1 MLLSVGLAFAAGIP
15 LVTIARRIG
24 LPPILLLTAAGV
36 LIGPG
41 VLGEAALV
49 DPADLGRGLE
59 VLVALAVGLILF
71 EGGLTLDRG
80 VLREAPVVITRL
92 LTVGVFVTLLVGTLA
107 LVFLADRPWREA
119 LLGASLVVVT
129 GPTVIGPLLKR
140 VRLNERLHGILHWE
154 GVVID
159 PIGVFVAL
167 LCFEIAMSDES
178 GGLTAVVD
186 LVVRVLGGSIIG
198 IIGGRILLW
207 LHRRDLVPADLTN
220 VFTLSV
226 AVGVFTVAE
235 SIRSEAGVLAAT
247 VAGYTLGFQRPE
259 RLRHLRAFKEE
270 IVFLLIGALF
280 ILLAGRLDFERFES
294 FGVGGLL
301 AVLAMMFVARPL
313 SIVLCTWGSDL
324 GWNERTFLAWVA
336 PRGIVAASMASLFA
350 LALERA
356 NPDDVGFVET
366 FTWSVIMATILLQAT
381 TAGPLAGLL
390 GLRRKH
396 PKGWIIVG
404 AHSLGRRIAHFA
416 TNQAKVPVL
425 LIDQNK
431 RAIREAKAE
440 GLHAIEQ
447 DARRPELAERA
458 DFARFGN
465 LLALTDNEDLNVR
478 LCDIWSDMLG
488 KPNVWRWGGEESDS
502 GSRFAQGLP
511 RPGLIS
517 AEMERGDAKFVVDP
531 DDHGAGVYRV
541 ASVNDDVMD
550 LARPENTSQMGL
562 HLIREADYFRQ
573 AFLPEGFGPLRS
585 NGIEDILHELMDR
598 LVAARPDINRE
609 QILADLLSREQLN
622 PTFVGDGVCI
632 PHTHAR
638 GLDERVCVL
647 GIAPE
652 GTSYGP
658 HHVRLVFLLISPTG
672 DPESHLATLAEIGR
686 TCLDPSIRQA
696 LMDASSGTEALR
708 VVEGAHA

>member
-1 MLLSVGLAFAAGIP
+1 M
-15 LVTIARRIG
+15 
-24 LPPILLLTAAGV
+24 
-36 LIGPG
+36 
-41 VLGEAALV
+41 
-49 DPADLGRGLE
+49 
-59 VLVALAVGLILF
+59 
-71 EGGLTLDRG
+71 
-80 VLREAPVVITRL
+80 
-92 LTVGVFVTLLVGTLA
+92 
-107 LVFLADRPWREA
+107 
-119 LLGASLVVVT
+119 
-129 GPTVIGPLLKR
+129 
-140 VRLNERLHGILHWE
+140 
-154 GVVID
+154 
-159 PIGVFVAL
+159 
-167 LCFEIAMSDES
+167 
-178 GGLTAVVD
+178 
-186 LVVRVLGGSIIG
+186 
-198 IIGGRILLW
+198 
-207 LHRRDLVPADLTN
+207 
-220 VFTLSV
+220 
-226 AVGVFTVAE
+226 
-235 SIRSEAGVLAAT
+235 
-247 VAGYTLGFQRPE
+247 
-259 RLRHLRAFKEE
+259 
-270 IVFLLIGALF
+270 FLLIGALF

-366 FTWSVIMATILLQAT
+366 FTWSVILATILLQAT

-531 DDHGAGVYRV
+531 NDHGAGVYRV

-550 LARPENTSQMGL
+550 LARPENASQMGL

-573 AFLPEGFGPLRS
+573 AFLPEGFGPLHS

-708 VVEGAHA
+708 VVQGAHA

>member
-41 VLGEAALV
+41 VLGDAALV

-198 IIGGRILLW
+198 IIGGRFLLW
-207 LHRRDLVPADLTN
+207 LHRRDLMPDDLTN

-294 FGVGGLL
+294 FGMGGLL

-313 SIVLCTWGSDL
+313 SIVLCTWGSEL

-366 FTWSVIMATILLQAT
+366 FTWSVILATILLQAT

-396 PKGWIIVG
+396 P
-404 AHSLGRRIAHFA
+404 
-416 TNQAKVPVL
+416 
-425 LIDQNK
+425 
-431 RAIREAKAE
+431 
-440 GLHAIEQ
+440 
-447 DARRPELAERA
+447 
-458 DFARFGN
+458 
-465 LLALTDNEDLNVR
+465 
-478 LCDIWSDMLG
+478 
-488 KPNVWRWGGEESDS
+488 
-502 GSRFAQGLP
+502 
-511 RPGLIS
+511 
-517 AEMERGDAKFVVDP
+517 
-531 DDHGAGVYRV
+531 
-541 ASVNDDVMD
+541 
-550 LARPENTSQMGL
+550 
-562 HLIREADYFRQ
+562 
-573 AFLPEGFGPLRS
+573 
-585 NGIEDILHELMDR
+585 
-598 LVAARPDINRE
+598 
-609 QILADLLSREQLN
+609 
-622 PTFVGDGVCI
+622 
-632 PHTHAR
+632 
-638 GLDERVCVL
+638 
-647 GIAPE
+647 
-652 GTSYGP
+652 
-658 HHVRLVFLLISPTG
+658 
-672 DPESHLATLAEIGR
+672 
-686 TCLDPSIRQA
+686 
-696 LMDASSGTEALR
+696 
-708 VVEGAHA
+708 

>member
-294 FGVGGLL
+294 FGVGGLF

-366 FTWSVIMATILLQAT
+366 FTWSVILATILLQAT
-381 TAGPLAGLL
+381 TACLL
-390 GLRRKH
+390 YTS
-396 PKGWIIVG
+396 P
-404 AHSLGRRIAHFA
+404 S
-416 TNQAKVPVL
+416 
-425 LIDQNK
+425 
-431 RAIREAKAE
+431 
-440 GLHAIEQ
+440 
-447 DARRPELAERA
+447 
-458 DFARFGN
+458 
-465 LLALTDNEDLNVR
+465 
-478 LCDIWSDMLG
+478 
-488 KPNVWRWGGEESDS
+488 
-502 GSRFAQGLP
+502 P
-511 RPGLIS
+511 R
-517 AEMERGDAKFVVDP
+517 D
-531 DDHGAGVYRV
+531 
-541 ASVNDDVMD
+541 
-550 LARPENTSQMGL
+550 
-562 HLIREADYFRQ
+562 
-573 AFLPEGFGPLRS
+573 
-585 NGIEDILHELMDR
+585 
-598 LVAARPDINRE
+598 
-609 QILADLLSREQLN
+609 
-622 PTFVGDGVCI
+622 
-632 PHTHAR
+632 
-638 GLDERVCVL
+638 
-647 GIAPE
+647 
-652 GTSYGP
+652 
-658 HHVRLVFLLISPTG
+658 
-672 DPESHLATLAEIGR
+672 
-686 TCLDPSIRQA
+686 
-696 LMDASSGTEALR
+696 
-708 VVEGAHA
+708 

>member
-247 VAGYTLGFQRPE
+247 VAGYTLASNAPSCAPAGVQR
-259 RLRHLRAFKEE
+259 RNR
-270 IVFLLIGALF
+270 VLLIEALF
-280 ILLAGRLDFERFES
+280 ILLPAAWTSNFES
-294 FGVGGLL
+294 FGV
-301 AVLAMMFVARPL
+301 
-313 SIVLCTWGSDL
+313 
-324 GWNERTFLAWVA
+324 
-336 PRGIVAASMASLFA
+336 
-350 LALERA
+350 
-356 NPDDVGFVET
+356 
-366 FTWSVIMATILLQAT
+366 
-381 TAGPLAGLL
+381 
-390 GLRRKH
+390 
-396 PKGWIIVG
+396 
-404 AHSLGRRIAHFA
+404 
-416 TNQAKVPVL
+416 
-425 LIDQNK
+425 
-431 RAIREAKAE
+431 
-440 GLHAIEQ
+440 
-447 DARRPELAERA
+447 
-458 DFARFGN
+458 
-465 LLALTDNEDLNVR
+465 
-478 LCDIWSDMLG
+478 
-488 KPNVWRWGGEESDS
+488 DS
-502 GSRFAQGLP
+502 SRF
-511 RPGLIS
+511 
-517 AEMERGDAKFVVDP
+517 
-531 DDHGAGVYRV
+531 
-541 ASVNDDVMD
+541 
-550 LARPENTSQMGL
+550 
-562 HLIREADYFRQ
+562 
-573 AFLPEGFGPLRS
+573 
-585 NGIEDILHELMDR
+585 
-598 LVAARPDINRE
+598 
-609 QILADLLSREQLN
+609 
-622 PTFVGDGVCI
+622 
-632 PHTHAR
+632 
-638 GLDERVCVL
+638 
-647 GIAPE
+647 
-652 GTSYGP
+652 
-658 HHVRLVFLLISPTG
+658 
-672 DPESHLATLAEIGR
+672 
-686 TCLDPSIRQA
+686 
-696 LMDASSGTEALR
+696 
-708 VVEGAHA
+708 

>member
-1 MLLSVGLAFAAGIP
+1 MLVSVGLAFAAGIP

-41 VLGEAALV
+41 VWGDAALV

-167 LCFEIAMSDES
+167 LCFEIAISDQA
-178 GGLTAVVD
+178 GGWTAIVD

-207 LHRRDLVPADLTN
+207 LHRRDLVPPDLTN

-235 SIRSEAGVLAAT
+235 AIQSEAGVLAAT

-294 FGVGGLL
+294 FGFGGLL
-301 AVLAMMFVARPL
+301 AVLAMIFIARPL
-313 SIVLCTWGSDL
+313 SILFCTWGSDL
-324 GWNERTFLAWVA
+324 GMNERAFLAWVA

-350 LALERA
+350 LALERS
-356 NPDDVGFVET
+356 NPDGGGFVET
-366 FTWSVIMATILLQAT
+366 FTWSVILATILLQAT

-404 AHSLGRRIAHFA
+404 AHSLGRRIAQFA
-416 TNQAKVPVL
+416 TTQAKVPVL

-431 RAIREAKAE
+431 RAIREARAE
-440 GLHAIEQ
+440 GLIAIEQ

-458 DFARFGN
+458 DFARYGN

-478 LCDIWSDMLG
+478 LCDIWTDMLG
-488 KPNVWRWGGEESDS
+488 QANVWRWGGEKSD
-502 GSRFAQGLP
+502 GGTRFAGRLP
-511 RPGLIS
+511 RPGLVS
-517 AEMERGDAKFVVDP
+517 AELERGDAKFVVDP
-531 DDHGAGVYRV
+531 NEHGAGMYRI
-541 ASVNDDVMD
+541 ASVLDEAMD
-550 LARPENTSQMGL
+550 LSIPEEGSLLGL

-573 AFLPEGFGPLRS
+573 SFLPDGFGALDSR
-585 NGIEDILHELMDR
+585 GIEDILNELVNR
-598 LVAARPDINRE
+598 LVQARPELNRE
-609 QILADLLSREQLN
+609 EILADLLSREQLN

-652 GTSYGP
+652 GTTYGP
-658 HHVRLVFLLISPTG
+658 HQVRLVFLLISPTG
-672 DPESHLATLAEIGR
+672 DPEAHLATLAEIGR
-686 TCLDPSIRQA
+686 TCLDASIRKA
-696 LMDASSGTEALR
+696 LMDAKSGTEALGVIR
-708 VVEGAHA
+708 GAHA

>member
-36 LIGPG
+36 LMGPG
-41 VLGEAALV
+41 VLGDAALV
-49 DPADLGRGLE
+49 DPANLGRGLE

-107 LVFLADRPWREA
+107 LVFLANRPWQEA

-167 LCFEIAMSDES
+167 LCFQIAVPEES
-178 GGLTAVVD
+178 ATPIID

-198 IIGGRILLW
+198 IIGGRFLLW

-294 FGVGGLL
+294 FGMGGLL

-313 SIVLCTWGSDL
+313 SIVLCTWGSEL

-366 FTWSVIMATILLQAT
+366 FTWSVILATILLQAT

-416 TNQAKVPVL
+416 TNQANVPVL

-431 RAIREAKAE
+431 RAIREARAE
-440 GLHAIEQ
+440 GLKAIEQ

-478 LCDIWSDMLG
+478 LCDIWADMLG
-488 KPNVWRWGGEESDS
+488 DTNVWRWGGEEADS

-531 DDHGAGVYRV
+531 DEHGSGVYRL
-541 ASVNDDVMD
+541 ASINDDVMD
-550 LARPENTSQMGL
+550 LAPPEGPSPLGL

-573 AFLPEGFGPLRS
+573 AFLPEGFGPLHS
-585 NGIEDILHELMDR
+585 DGIDGILNELMDR
-598 LVAARPDINRE
+598 LVRARPDIDRD

-647 GIAPE
+647 GLAPE
-652 GTSYGP
+652 GTRYGP
-658 HHVRLVFLLISPTG
+658 HQVRLVFLLISPTG

-686 TCLDPSIRQA
+686 TCLDPSIRRA
-696 LMDASSGTEALR
+696 LMDAQSGIEALNVIR
-708 VVEGAHA
+708 GAHA

>member
-80 VLREAPVVITRL
+80 VLRETPVVITRL

-178 GGLTAVVD
+178 GGLTAIVD
-186 LVVRVLGGSIIG
+186 LGVRVLGGSIIG

-207 LHRRDLVPADLTN
+207 LHRRDLVPTDLTN

-235 SIRSEAGVLAAT
+235 SVRSEAGVLAAT
-247 VAGYTLGFQRPE
+247 VAGYTLGFQSPE

-294 FGVGGLL
+294 FGLGGLL

-366 FTWSVIMATILLQAT
+366 FTWSVILATILLQAT
-381 TAGPLAGLL
+381 T
-390 GLRRKH
+390 
-396 PKGWIIVG
+396 
-404 AHSLGRRIAHFA
+404 
-416 TNQAKVPVL
+416 
-425 LIDQNK
+425 
-431 RAIREAKAE
+431 
-440 GLHAIEQ
+440 
-447 DARRPELAERA
+447 
-458 DFARFGN
+458 
-465 LLALTDNEDLNVR
+465 
-478 LCDIWSDMLG
+478 
-488 KPNVWRWGGEESDS
+488 
-502 GSRFAQGLP
+502 
-511 RPGLIS
+511 
-517 AEMERGDAKFVVDP
+517 
-531 DDHGAGVYRV
+531 
-541 ASVNDDVMD
+541 
-550 LARPENTSQMGL
+550 
-562 HLIREADYFRQ
+562 
-573 AFLPEGFGPLRS
+573 
-585 NGIEDILHELMDR
+585 
-598 LVAARPDINRE
+598 
-609 QILADLLSREQLN
+609 
-622 PTFVGDGVCI
+622 
-632 PHTHAR
+632 
-638 GLDERVCVL
+638 
-647 GIAPE
+647 
-652 GTSYGP
+652 
-658 HHVRLVFLLISPTG
+658 
-672 DPESHLATLAEIGR
+672 
-686 TCLDPSIRQA
+686 
-696 LMDASSGTEALR
+696 
-708 VVEGAHA
+708 